1 MRVAIP
7 HSLGREEVRR
17 RMQARVGELAG
28 FIPGGMAQVTPSWP
42 SEDQMDLVIA
52 AMGQQVGARIDIE
65 DAQVVC
71 HIDLPPA
78 LSFIEPMVQGAVE
91 KTGRKLLT

>member
-7 HSLGREEVRR
+7 HGLGREEVRR
-17 RMQARVGELAG
+17 RMHARVGELAG
-28 FIPGGMAQVTPSWP
+28 FIPGGMAQVEPSWP
-42 SEDQMDLVIA
+42 SEDHMDLVIT
-52 AMGQQVGARIDIE
+52 AMGQQVGAKIDIE

-78 LSFIEPMVQGAVE
+78 LSFIEPLVQGAVE

>member
-7 HSLGREEVRR
+7 HGLGREEVRR
-17 RMQARVGELAG
+17 RMQSRVGELAG
-28 FIPGGMAQVTPSWP
+28 FIPGGVAQVEPSWP
-42 SEDQMDLVIA
+42 SEDRMDLAIT

-65 DAQVVC
+65 EAQVVC
-71 HIDLPPA
+71 NIDLPPA
-78 LSFIEPMVQGAVE
+78 LSFIEPLVQGAVE